1 MNLKVPEK
9 RRVVM
14 KHIEKAISLTERL
27 GNLLG
32 VISGWMV
39 AIMMLLVGVEVFMRY
54 IFNKPPLVA
63 DEFSAYLLVAI
74 SFFGISQAFLADS
87 HVRITF
93 VVDRISKTNARRVR
107 LVTLILSEILI
118 IVMCISSY
126 HYLSFSF
133 MINER
138 SPSWV
143 NFPLKYPQ
151 STVLIG
157 FSVFA
162 LVVLGQIA
170 KALRKPANN
179 MDAKN

>member
-1 MNLKVPEK
+1 
-9 RRVVM
+9 M
-14 KHIEKAISLTERL
+14 KTIEKAINLTERL
-27 GNLLG
+27 GRLLG

-39 AIMMLLVGVEVFMRY
+39 AVMMLLVGVEVFMRY
-54 IFNKPPLVA
+54 VFNKPPLIA

-74 SFFGISQAFLADS
+74 SFFGISQASLAGS

-93 VVDRISKTNARRVR
+93 LVDRIPTAMARWIR
-107 LVTLILSEILI
+107 LATLILTETLVIL
-118 IVMCISSY
+118 MCIASY

-138 SPSWV
+138 SPSWI

-157 FSVFA
+157 FGAFA

-170 KALRKPANN
+170 RILQEPRKA
-179 MDAKN
+179 